1 MAGLAKAVDIL
12 SNKCKKSIELIR
24 WSYSLLN
31 VFVLGNNLKRQFFSI
46 GRACLIYFLHEKD
59 FTFWTLWLLCS
70 GFHFMVC
77 RPEVEEAIFYE
88 RLRLLSHRGR
98 IRPCSVLEKRTRIKI
113 NWMNLVC
120 WSKIRISCWSG
131 SCYHQKRILNQPVFL
146 CQSSLMRKICR
157 AQNKGCLSVSVED
170 LLSTA
175 VEPPKVHESLN
186 DQLDRLSKA
195 FDAVQRYLEQVR
207 DAGIRRR
214 FLKEFL
220 PVWAMWGVQLWRIS
234 EGFLPQ

>member
-1 MAGLAKAVDIL
+1 
-12 SNKCKKSIELIR
+12 
-24 WSYSLLN
+24 
-31 VFVLGNNLKRQFFSI
+31 
-46 GRACLIYFLHEKD
+46 
-59 FTFWTLWLLCS
+59 
-70 GFHFMVC
+70 
-77 RPEVEEAIFYE
+77 
-88 RLRLLSHRGR
+88 
-98 IRPCSVLEKRTRIKI
+98 
-113 NWMNLVC
+113 
-120 WSKIRISCWSG
+120 
-131 SCYHQKRILNQPVFL
+131 
-146 CQSSLMRKICR
+146 MRKICR

-220 PVWAMWGVQLWRIS
+220 PV
-234 EGFLPQ
+234 